1 MDACLSQ
8 KHKEVLRRL
17 KGKQVSAAFSN
28 YERFKQPTKYE
39 QEVAEYY
46 KHSNFSITDLQHLR
60 APRDFPGFDRQQ
72 ARTDMFLRP
81 EIMKAVE
88 AERQA
93 AQAQQ

>member
-1 MDACLSQ
+1 
-8 KHKEVLRRL
+8 V
-17 KGKQVSAAFSN
+17 AFSN

-46 KHSNFSITDLQHLR
+46 KHSNFSIADLQHLR

-72 ARTDMFLRP
+72 PRTDMFLRP